1 MNKKYMEPEFKVSF
15 FESIDVITASGE
27 EDLFDDLY
35 EDQTNV
41 NKITG

>member
-1 MNKKYMEPEFKVSF
+1 MNKRYTDPEIKITL

-27 EDLFDDLY
+27 EDFFD
-35 EDQTNV
+35 ESMVVT